1 MEQKEKIKALVIELL
16 NTSHEAM
23 INKIDRALNCGA
35 LDIENWDEKTSP
47 MILPKTIATAILE
60 SESTQYSASA
70 RGTSFERRIKRDV
83 KNLRYFI

>member
-16 NTSHEAM
+16 NTSHEEM
-23 INKIDRALNCGA
+23 IKKIDRALNSGA

-60 SESTQYSASA
+60 SEATQYSA

>member
-60 SESTQYSASA
+60 SEATQYSA

>member
-1 MEQKEKIKALVIELL
+1 MIK
-16 NTSHEAM
+16 
-23 INKIDRALNCGA
+23 KIDRALNSGA
-35 LDIENWDEKTSP
+35 LDIENWNEKTSP

-60 SESTQYSASA
+60 SEATQYSA

>member
-60 SESTQYSASA
+60 SEATQYSA

-83 KNLRYFI
+83 KSLRYYI

>member
-23 INKIDRALNCGA
+23 LKKIDGVLNSGA
-35 LDIENWDEKTSP
+35 LDIESWDEKISP

-60 SESTQYSASA
+60 SEATQWSA
-70 RGTSFERRIKRDV
+70 RGTSFEKIIKKEV
-83 KNLRYFI
+83 KNIRYYIN